1 MAEIFGAVA
10 SGAGLVSLS
19 MQLLECTQKLKG
31 FYDSCRDAPE
41 TVRQLCFDLETMSMA
56 LRQFEQYR
64 QADIFGG
71 ELLGRCIL
79 ACDQAVARIKM
90 AVDKVD
96 RLLSKA
102 RFAGKLYMGFKEP
115 EVRKLLEEMEHAKS
129 SMLLAYTSYCQYVII
144 DRVYRVYGIFAPLT
158 AIQRSWNMRQHM
170 QQAANAALYSERL
183 SRLQDTIESG
193 NSQLLGHVTALAHR
207 EMDPSSPRLDLGQQH
222 TRPKRPEH
230 KGLKRKKVY
239 QVRLSLP
246 RWFPE
251 SVWDFGMY
259 VSEGTWAVCLQQKN
273 VRPGDTYIFKIV
285 ASGDVEAVRH
295 LLQAGYLSFLDC
307 AGVAVRCANLLEVRS
322 DRSHL

>member
-1 MAEIFGAVA
+1 MTEIFGAVA

-19 MQLLECTQKLKG
+19 MQLLESSQKLKG

-79 ACDQAVARIKM
+79 ACDQAVAKIKM

-96 RLLSKA
+96 RLLSRA

-144 DRVYRVYGIFAPLT
+144 DRVYQVYEIFAPLT
-158 AIQRSWNMRQHM
+158 A
-170 QQAANAALYSERL
+170 
-183 SRLQDTIESG
+183 
-193 NSQLLGHVTALAHR
+193 
-207 EMDPSSPRLDLGQQH
+207 
-222 TRPKRPEH
+222 
-230 KGLKRKKVY
+230 
-239 QVRLSLP
+239 
-246 RWFPE
+246 
-251 SVWDFGMY
+251 
-259 VSEGTWAVCLQQKN
+259 
-273 VRPGDTYIFKIV
+273 
-285 ASGDVEAVRH
+285 
-295 LLQAGYLSFLDC
+295 
-307 AGVAVRCANLLEVRS
+307 
-322 DRSHL
+322 